1 MTNSEL
7 CIDLMNKSDVRD
19 RSYKFALE
27 IIKLTQKLS
36 KNIASNSLARQLI
49 RSGTSIGANVEEAQA
64 GFTKKD
70 FTYKMS
76 LARKEARES
85 KFWLSLI
92 RDAELSRDSQVNEL
106 IQEADELTKILTS
119 IVKTSE
125 ENIKSR

>member
-1 MTNSEL
+1 
-7 CIDLMNKSDVRD
+7 MNKSDVRD

-27 IIKLTQKLS
+27 IIKLTQKMS

-92 RDAELSRDSQVNEL
+92 RDTVLFFDLEVKQW
-106 IQEADELTKILTS
+106 IKEACDPEVS
-119 IVKTSE
+119 D
-125 ENIKSR
+125 R

>member
-1 MTNSEL
+1 
-7 CIDLMNKSDVRD
+7 MNKSDVRD

-36 KNIASNSLARQLI
+36 KNTASNALARQLI

-92 RDAELSRDSQVNEL
+92 RDAELSCDSQVNEL
-106 IQEADELTKILTS
+106 IQEAEELTKILTS

>member
-1 MTNSEL
+1 
-7 CIDLMNKSDVRD
+7 
-19 RSYKFALE
+19 
-27 IIKLTQKLS
+27 
-36 KNIASNSLARQLI
+36 
-49 RSGTSIGANVEEAQA
+49 
-64 GFTKKD
+64 
-70 FTYKMS
+70 MS

-106 IQEADELTKILTS
+106 IQEAEELTKILTS